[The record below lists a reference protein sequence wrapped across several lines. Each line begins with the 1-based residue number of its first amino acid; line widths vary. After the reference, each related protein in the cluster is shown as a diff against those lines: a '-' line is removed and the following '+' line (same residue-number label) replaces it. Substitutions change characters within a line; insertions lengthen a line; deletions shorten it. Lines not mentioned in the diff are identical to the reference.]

1 MSAGERVSY
10 VHIICNCG
18 HDQHE
23 GRCGV
28 DMGTTTG
35 PCQCPVRW
43 QPPKI
48 TVASY
53 CVKCAESEAT
63 ITRPTRA
70 LEDCCD
76 RMERARGVLCPDGP
90 TPACNWGMLDTTAP
104 RAALAEGRE
113 KESSG

>member
-1 MSAGERVSY
+1 MSAPERVSY

-48 TVASY
+48 TVAFY
-53 CVKCAESEAT
+53 CVKCAELEAAIARLT
-63 ITRPTRA
+63 GA
-70 LEDCCD
+70 LEEIEYHHIELNARKGRNEVRSTTL
-76 RMERARGVLCPDGP
+76 RMI
-90 TPACNWGMLDTTAP
+90 

-113 KESSG
+113 KEGKSAK